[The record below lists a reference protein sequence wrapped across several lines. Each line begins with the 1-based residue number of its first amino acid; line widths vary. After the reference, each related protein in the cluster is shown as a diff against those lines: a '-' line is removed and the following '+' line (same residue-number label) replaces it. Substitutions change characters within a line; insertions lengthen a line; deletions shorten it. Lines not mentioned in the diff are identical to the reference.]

1 MKKYLSFFK
10 LRFAMSLQY
19 RVAAL
24 AGVVCQFFWGAMA
37 ILAFYAFYETD
48 PASFPMNFQATASYI
63 WLQQGLLAML
73 ALYGGTDAKVF
84 ESIQNGNI
92 VYELCRPVSIYSM
105 WFANNLANRLARALL
120 RLIPVVAVASLLPAP
135 FGLMAPPDIA
145 TGLLFIL
152 SLMLALW
159 VVAAFTLVVYNM
171 TFFTISDRGVRL
183 VSVSLSDFLMGAV
196 VPLPFFPDGFRQFA
210 ELLPFS
216 CMENVPL
223 RVYSGDLAGP
233 EMVRAILLQVFW
245 AFALVLIGKLL
256 ERKALKRVVVQG
268 G

>member
-24 AGVVCQFFWGAMA
+24 AGVVCQFF
-37 ILAFYAFYETD
+37 
-48 PASFPMNFQATASYI
+48 PMDFQATASYI

-120 RLIPVVAVASLLPAP
+120 RLIPVVAVA
-135 FGLMAPPDIA
+135 APPDVA